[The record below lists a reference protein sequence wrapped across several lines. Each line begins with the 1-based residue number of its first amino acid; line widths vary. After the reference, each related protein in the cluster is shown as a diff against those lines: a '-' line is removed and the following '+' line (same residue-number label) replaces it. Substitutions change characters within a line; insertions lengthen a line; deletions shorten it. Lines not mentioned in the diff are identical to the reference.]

1 MRRKDSG
8 FENYCGVIAPYKLI
22 WYNNTRSLSLEE
34 DYKNGQVV
42 FYMKKVRINNSITN
56 VLKSTIIILLIT
68 CIALLLLCIFFMY
81 IFITY
86 GTSFDDGSKMYLT
99 LILASL
105 IITLILFIVITVQT
119 IIKRNNELKYNYK
132 AKNIKYLEFSNKG
145 ITICDNDNVM
155 FKVVYEDI
163 DEMKLMLRTKNAY
176 SYMNTMLLR
185 YRYVGITGMN
195 LQLKY
200 NDNKVH
206 KVVTI
211 NTSSGFTLLDK
222 IFEIVY
228 FSQYISE
235 FSYKFSKQHE
245 EELQKTFGKA
255 IESYKANNYKHTF
268 RSFGYTMWA
277 IPTLIFTII
286 LSFFILFFV
295 GYLILAG
302 TV

>member
-132 AKNIKYLEFSNKG
+132 A
-145 ITICDNDNVM
+145 
-155 FKVVYEDI
+155 
-163 DEMKLMLRTKNAY
+163 
-176 SYMNTMLLR
+176 
-185 YRYVGITGMN
+185 
-195 LQLKY
+195 
-200 NDNKVH
+200 
-206 KVVTI
+206 
-211 NTSSGFTLLDK
+211 
-222 IFEIVY
+222 
-228 FSQYISE
+228 
-235 FSYKFSKQHE
+235 
-245 EELQKTFGKA
+245 
-255 IESYKANNYKHTF
+255 NNYKHTF